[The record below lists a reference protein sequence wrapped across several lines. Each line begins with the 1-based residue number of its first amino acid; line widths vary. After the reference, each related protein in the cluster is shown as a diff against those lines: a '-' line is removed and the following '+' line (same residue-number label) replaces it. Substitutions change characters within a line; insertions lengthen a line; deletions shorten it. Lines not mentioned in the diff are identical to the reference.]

1 MYCNKSYMNVVSL
14 SNSLLYKFN
23 ALSILTKHLSCTV
36 AITFVVWGVTAKLA
50 QNFFFLLHHFI
61 GKKIYS
67 YKDLNSLSIQL
78 FSSLLRKYL
87 SPFHLKEALPGFSL
101 ADWNCQNHYY
111 WALGPLV
118 SKIRILWTEALW

>member
-1 MYCNKSYMNVVSL
+1 MNVVSL

-23 ALSILTKHLSCTV
+23 ASSILTKHLSCTV
-36 AITFVVWGVTAKLA
+36 AITFRSLRCDSKISTD
-50 QNFFFLLHHFI
+50 FFFLVHHFI

-67 YKDLNSLSIQL
+67 YIDLNSLSIQL

-101 ADWNCQNHYY
+101 ADWNCQNHYC
-111 WALGPLV
+111 WALCPLV
-118 SKIRILWTEALW
+118 SKIRII